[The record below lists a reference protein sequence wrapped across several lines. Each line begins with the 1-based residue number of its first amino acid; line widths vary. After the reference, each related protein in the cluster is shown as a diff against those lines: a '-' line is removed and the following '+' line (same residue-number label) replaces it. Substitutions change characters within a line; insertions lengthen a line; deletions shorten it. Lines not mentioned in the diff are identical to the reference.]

1 MWGID
6 DVESPTERAL
16 GLNLMA
22 MDPPIIKMHCI
33 LTVNS

>member
-22 MDPPIIKMHCI
+22 MTPPINAIKLSNKSI
-33 LTVNS
+33 